1 MYGKKML
8 EALQT
13 KWNEILDYIKTEY
26 DISDV
31 SFDTWLLPLKLH
43 AVSDGVVTIIVE
55 ESPAVVYVTKRFYKY
70 FKVTIAEFMGEEY
83 DIRFISPDELARNG
97 EEKDSFN
104 SSETSFSAVVEKDT
118 LDERIAKA
126 NLNPKYTFDSFVVGG
141 SNNFAHA
148 YALKVAD
155 APGEIYNPFFLYGG
169 VGLGKTHLMQSIAH
183 YIIENNKDAKVLY
196 VTSETFTN
204 ELITAIRNENQNSV
218 IEFRNKYRNN
228 IDVLLI
234 DDIQFIIGKD
244 RSQEEFFHTFNTLY
258 EAKKQIIVSSD
269 RPPKEM
275 VTLEERL
282 RSRFDQGLSV
292 DISLPEYETR
302 MAILQKKS
310 EQENYNIDDEILQYI
325 ATNIV
330 SNIRELEGALTKVI
344 AYSKIS
350 PLKMDLNLAK
360 EILKDSI
367 TPNANV
373 EVTSPLIIQIVA
385 EHYGISEEDI
395 SSRKKSQDIAIPRQ
409 IAMYL
414 CRVLTED
421 SLSYIGSLLG
431 KKDHTTVSYGHD
443 KIAAEIKT
451 NEQLRNTI
459 EVLKKKIL
467 PE

>member
-1 MYGKKML
+1 ML

-13 KWNEILDYIKTEY
+13 KWNDILDYIKTEY

-43 AVSDGVVTIIVE
+43 SASDGVVTIIVE
-55 ESPAVVYVTKRFYKY
+55 ESPAVGYVTKRFYKF

-83 DIRFISPDELARNG
+83 DIRFISPDDINNDDVADSDNNNNNRN
-97 EEKDSFN
+97 N
-104 SSETSFSAVVEKDT
+104 SYSNAIISSNT
-118 LDERIAKA
+118 LDERIAAA

-183 YIIENNKDAKVLY
+183 YIIEHNKDAKVLY

-244 RSQEEFFHTFNTLY
+244 RSQEEIFHTFNTLY

-282 RSRFDQGLSV
+282 RSRFDQGLAV

-310 EQENYNIDDEILQYI
+310 ELENYNIDDEILQYI

-350 PLKMDLNLAK
+350 PLNMDLNLAK
-360 EILKDSI
+360 EVLKDSI
-367 TPNANV
+367 TPNSKT

-385 EHYGISEEDI
+385 EHYGISEADI
-395 SSRKKSQDIAIPRQ
+395 ASRKKSQDIAIPRQ

-451 NEQLRNTI
+451 NEQLKNTI
-459 EVLKKKIL
+459 EVLKKKIIH
-467 PE
+467 E